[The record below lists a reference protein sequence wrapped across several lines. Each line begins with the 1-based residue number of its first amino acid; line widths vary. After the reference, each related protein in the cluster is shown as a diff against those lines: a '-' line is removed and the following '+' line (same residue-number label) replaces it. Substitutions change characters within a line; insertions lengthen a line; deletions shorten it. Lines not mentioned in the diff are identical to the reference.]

1 MLGIW
6 ALLGMWVWGHMAGVG
21 GVGVRV
27 VNAKQETGRGLMW
40 ALGVSLGAFLA
51 SKEV

>member
-27 VNAKQETGRGLMW
+27 VNAKQETGRE